1 MTINL
6 EKNGTTLTVKPEGR
20 VATNTAPILADK
32 LNEALGDT
40 TNLVFDFSDV
50 EYISSAGL
58 RVLLAMQQKMDERAG
73 AMKVLNA
80 NEAVMQVFDMAG
92 FFAFLDVE

>member
-92 FFAFLDVE
+92 FFAILDVE

>member
-20 VATNTAPILADK
+20 VDTNTAPMLADK
-32 LNEALGDT
+32 LNAALGDT
-40 TNLVFDFSDV
+40 AKLVFDFSDV

>member
-40 TNLVFDFSDV
+40 MNLVFDFSDV

-92 FFAFLDVE
+92 FFAILDVE